1 MKTKKTNEFK
11 KYNPIGS
18 LLWALR
24 NMWRINRK
32 LCLAFFVGIPFNI
45 LGRIAGDYFPK
56 VLIDMLGL
64 GQPFGRIALLILA
77 YMGTLLL
84 LDVTNFFLLMRKLAS
99 RYSITTPYQHAIRHK
114 DNITDCENHER
125 QYYRKVMER
134 AQNDS
139 CQGNAAV
146 EFFWND
152 LVAFLVS
159 FFGITAYASLMTMI
173 NPLLFVV
180 ILATSLLSYVPARW
194 QSSYVEKNKDKW
206 EKEGRRRSYLEG
218 LSENFGKAKDI
229 KLYDMTGWIEQMIAD
244 YQAYMLM
251 WDRRCTLRNLWASIF
266 SAFLT
271 LIQNG
276 TAYVLLILT
285 LIDGKITVGDFVFFF
300 GAVSS
305 IGDYLRNIV
314 NSAAALASRADKIGY
329 YREYFEIEDKFNH
342 GEGCP
347 LPAKHTPVRIEFRDV
362 WYMYDGAEDYT
373 LRGINLTI
381 EAGEKLALVGMNGA
395 GKTTFVKLL
404 CGFYMPTKGEI
415 LVNGHPIPEYNIEEY
430 YSLIAAVFQDIS
442 IPAMTIM
449 QFITSCDDEM
459 DRDNSETGD
468 RKRAE
473 AALRKS
479 GLGEKID
486 SLPHGMDTYL
496 CKGIFDDAVD
506 LSGGETQK
514 LLLARAIYKGG
525 SLLVLDEPTAALD
538 PIAENQLYMQYHELT
553 ENKTSVYISHRFAST
568 RFCDRVVLL
577 ENGVITE
584 SGSHDELMAQNG
596 QYAYMFGVQAKYYQE
611 GNVNE

>member
-1 MKTKKTNEFK
+1 MKTKEKGEFK

-24 NMWRINRK
+24 NMWQINWK
-32 LCLAFFVGIPFNI
+32 LCLSFFLFIPFDI
-45 LGRIAGDYFPK
+45 IGRIATDYFPK
-56 VLIDMLGL
+56 VLIDTLGL
-64 GQPFGRIALLILA
+64 GQPFGQIALLILA

-84 LDVTNFFLLMRKLAS
+84 LAIINSYLRTRQLAS
-99 RYSITTPYQHAIRHK
+99 RYSISTPYQLAMWHK

-125 QYYRKVMER
+125 QYYRKVKER
-134 AQNDS
+134 ARNDS

-152 LVAFLVS
+152 LVAFLIS
-159 FFGITAYASLMTMI
+159 ILGIVAYASLMTMI

-180 ILATSLLSYVPARW
+180 ILATALLSYVPARW

-251 WDRRCTLRNLWASIF
+251 WDRRCTLRGLWASIF
-266 SAFLT
+266 SALLT

-276 TAYVLLILT
+276 AAYVFLILA

-305 IGDYLRNIV
+305 IGGYLGNIV
-314 NSAAALASRADKIGY
+314 NATAALASRADKIGY
-329 YREYFEIEDKFNH
+329 YREFFDIKEKFNH

-347 LPAKHTPVRIEFRDV
+347 LPPKNSPVKIELRDV
-362 WYMYDGAEDYT
+362 WYKYDGAEDYT
-373 LRGINLTI
+373 IRGVNLTI
-381 EAGEKLALVGMNGA
+381 EPGEKLALVGMNGA
-395 GKTTFVKLL
+395 GKTTLVKLL

-430 YSLIAAVFQDIS
+430 YSLIAAVFQDIQ

-449 QFITSCDDEM
+449 QFITSCDDEEE
-459 DRDNSETGD
+459 RDNSETGD

-473 AALRKS
+473 TALRKS

-486 SLPHGMDTYL
+486 SLAHGMDTYL
-496 CKGIFDDAVD
+496 CKGIFDDAID

>member
-1 MKTKKTNEFK
+1 MKTKKSESK
-11 KYNPIGS
+11 KYNPVSS

-24 NMWRINRK
+24 NMWKINWK

-45 LGRIAGDYFPK
+45 LGRLAGDYFPK

-84 LDVTNFFLLMRKLAS
+84 LDIINYFIQTRKRAS
-99 RYSITTPYQHAIRHK
+99 RYSITTPYQHAMWHK

-134 AQNDS
+134 AQNDA

-159 FFGITAYASLMTMI
+159 ILGIAAYASLMTMI

-180 ILATSLLSYVPARW
+180 ILATALLSYVPARW

-206 EKEGRRRSYLEG
+206 EKEGRRHSYLEG

-271 LIQNG
+271 LLQNG
-276 TAYVLLILT
+276 AAYVFLILA
-285 LIDGKITVGDFVFFF
+285 LVDGKITVGDFVFFF
-300 GAVSS
+300 GAVTS
-305 IGDYLRNIV
+305 IGDYLGNIV
-314 NSAAALASRADKIGY
+314 NAVAALASRADKIGY
-329 YREYFEIEDKFNH
+329 YREFFDIEDKFNH

-347 LPAKHTPVRIEFRDV
+347 LPVKNSPVRIEFRDV
-362 WYMYDGAEDYT
+362 WYKYDGAKDYT
-373 LRGINLTI
+373 LRGVNLTI
-381 EAGEKLALVGMNGA
+381 EPGEKLALVGMNGA

-430 YSLIAAVFQDIS
+430 YTLIAAVFQDIS

-486 SLPHGMDTYL
+486 SLAHGMDTYL
-496 CKGIFDDAVD
+496 CKGIFDDAID

-568 RFCDRVVLL
+568 RFCDRVILL